1 MPIKMSKPSPGS
13 TGTGRTALS
22 IVLAVVSLSA
32 VGLLVLPWVIGAPAA
47 GFGGDVQHGDP
58 AAVSAP
64 GPVNASSISADDARS
79 AGDPGAYRTVRGPET
94 CGDLSARARICSP
107 SLGIDAALEF
117 MGQDDAGN
125 MAVPTFE
132 DRAAI
137 GWYSASA
144 PIGGEQ
150 GNAVLAGHVD
160 YPYDAPALA
169 TLYTAQ
175 PGQKLWV
182 SDGAGGVF
190 SYTVT
195 TVREPTPRDAPPR
208 DIFELTGD
216 PGLSLV
222 TCSGDY
228 VQPDG
233 APSWSYTNNL
243 IVDLALD
250 PETAPVP

>member
-1 MPIKMSKPSPGS
+1 MPIQDDANFSTTAAVRRPVPS
-13 TGTGRTALS
+13 
-22 IVLAVVSLSA
+22 VLLAAVSLAAVV
-32 VGLLVLPWVIGAPAA
+32 LLLQQWLTGAPAA

-58 AAVSAP
+58 ASVSAP
-64 GPVNASSISADDARS
+64 DPLNATSLLPDDARA
-79 AGDPGAYRTVRGPET
+79 AGDPGAHPAVRGPEN
-94 CGDLSARARICSP
+94 CGHLQTRARVCSP
-107 SLGIDAALEF
+107 SIGIDAALEPVAA
-117 MGQDDAGN
+117 DAAGN
-125 MAVPTFE
+125 MAVPTH
-132 DRAAI
+132 DDHAAL

-144 PIGGEQ
+144 PVGGEH

-160 YPYDAPALA
+160 YPYDAPTLG

-182 SDGAGGVF
+182 SDGTGRVF

-195 TVREPTPRDAPPR
+195 AVREPTPRDAPPL

-216 PGLSLV
+216 PGLSLI

-233 APSWSYTNNL
+233 SPSWSYTNNL
-243 IVDLALD
+243 VVDLALD
-250 PETAPVP
+250 PETSPVP

>member
-1 MPIKMSKPSPGS
+1 
-13 TGTGRTALS
+13 
-22 IVLAVVSLSA
+22 
-32 VGLLVLPWVIGAPAA
+32 
-47 GFGGDVQHGDP
+47 
-58 AAVSAP
+58 
-64 GPVNASSISADDARS
+64 
-79 AGDPGAYRTVRGPET
+79 
-94 CGDLSARARICSP
+94 
-107 SLGIDAALEF
+107 
-117 MGQDDAGN
+117 
-125 MAVPTFE
+125 MAVPTHE

-144 PIGGEQ
+144 PIGGKQ

-160 YPYDAPALA
+160 YPYEAPALA

-182 SDGAGGVF
+182 SDGTGGVF

-195 TVREPTPRDAPPR
+195 AVREPTPRDAPPP
-208 DIFELTGD
+208 DIFKLTGD

>member
-1 MPIKMSKPSPGS
+1 M
-13 TGTGRTALS
+13 
-22 IVLAVVSLSA
+22 VSLAA
-32 VGLLVLPWVIGAPAA
+32 VGQLALPWLTGAPAT
-47 GFGGDVQHGDP
+47 GFGGDVQHADP
-58 AAVSAP
+58 ASASAP
-64 GPVNASSISADDARS
+64 GPLSATSLPADDARAS
-79 AGDPGAYRTVRGPET
+79 GDPGAHPAVRGPET
-94 CGDLSARARICSP
+94 CGGLSARARVCSP
-107 SLGIDAALEF
+107 SLGIDAALESV
-117 MGQDDAGN
+117 GADAAGN
-125 MAVPTFE
+125 MAVPTHE

-144 PIGGEQ
+144 PVGGQQ

-175 PGQKLWV
+175 PGQQLWV
-182 SDGAGGVF
+182 SDGAGGVH

-208 DIFELTGD
+208 EIFELTGD

-233 APSWSYTNNL
+233 SPSWSYTNNL

>member
-1 MPIKMSKPSPGS
+1 VPEDSRKPHQLGHWRS
-13 TGTGRTALS
+13 ALAALLAVLS
-22 IVLAVVSLSA
+22 IAAAGLAIHQWTSTTEA
-32 VGLLVLPWVIGAPAA
+32 T

-58 AAVSAP
+58 ASVSAP
-64 GPVNASSISADDARS
+64 GPLDASSLLPEDAR
-79 AGDPGAYRTVRGPET
+79 AVGDPGAHRAVRGPHT
-94 CGDLSARARICSP
+94 CGDMATRARVCSP
-107 SLGIDAALEF
+107 SLGIDAAFEPV
-117 MGQDDAGN
+117 GADAAGN
-125 MAVPTFE
+125 MVVPTH
-132 DRAAI
+132 DDHAAI

-144 PIGGEQ
+144 PIGAEQ

-160 YPYDAPALA
+160 HPYDAPALG

-182 SDGAGGVF
+182 SDGTGGVF

-195 TVREPTPRDAPPR
+195 TVREPTPRSNPPR
-208 DIFELTGD
+208 GIFALTGE

-228 VQPDG
+228 VQQDG
-233 APSWSYTNNL
+233 SPSWSYTNNL

-250 PETAPVP
+250 HETAPVP

>member
-1 MPIKMSKPSPGS
+1 M
-13 TGTGRTALS
+13 
-22 IVLAVVSLSA
+22 VSLAA
-32 VGLLVLPWVIGAPAA
+32 VGLLAVPWLIGAPVAS
-47 GFGGDVQHGDP
+47 FGGDVQHGDP
-58 AAVSAP
+58 ASLSAP
-64 GPVNASSISADDARS
+64 VPVGADSLSPDDAR
-79 AGDPGAYRTVRGPET
+79 AVGDPGAHPAVRSPET
-94 CGDLSARARICSP
+94 CGDFSARAQVCSP
-107 SLGIDAALEF
+107 SIGIDAALES

-125 MAVPTFE
+125 MAVPTYE

-175 PGQKLWV
+175 PGQRLWI
-182 SDGAGGVF
+182 SDGTGGVF

>member
-1 MPIKMSKPSPGS
+1 M
-13 TGTGRTALS
+13 
-22 IVLAVVSLSA
+22 VSLSA
-32 VGLLVLPWVIGAPAA
+32 AGLAAHEWTVGAQATVLGGVI
-47 GFGGDVQHGDP
+47 QHDTPGS
-58 AAVSAP
+58 VSAP
-64 GPVNASSISADDARS
+64 APISVSSLDPEAARG
-79 AGDPGAYRTVRGPET
+79 AGDPGAHSSVRGPET
-94 CGDLSARARICSP
+94 CGDLSTRAQICSP
-107 SLGIDAALEF
+107 SIGIDAALES
-117 MGQDDAGN
+117 MGMDAAGN
-125 MAVPTFE
+125 MAVPTHA

-182 SDGAGGVF
+182 SDGTGGVF

-195 TVREPTPRDAPPR
+195 TVREPTPRDAPPK

-233 APSWSYTNNL
+233 SPSWSYTNNL

-250 PETAPVP
+250 PETDPVP

>member
-1 MPIKMSKPSPGS
+1 MSRLDSS
-13 TGTGRTALS
+13 TAPVRAGARRTVLSVILAAVSFTALGW
-22 IVLAVVSLSA
+22 LAV
-32 VGLLVLPWVIGAPAA
+32 PWLTGAPAA
-47 GFGGDVQHGDP
+47 GLGGDVQHSDP
-58 AAVSAP
+58 ASVSAP
-64 GPVNASSISADDARS
+64 GPVSTSSLPAGDARA
-79 AGDPGAYRTVRGPET
+79 AGDPGAHPEVRGPET
-94 CGDLSARARICSP
+94 CGDLSTRARVCSP
-107 SLGIDAALEF
+107 SIGIDAALES
-117 MGQDDAGN
+117 MGTDGAGN
-125 MAVPTFE
+125 MAVPTHE

-160 YPYDAPALA
+160 YPYDAPVLA

-175 PGQKLWV
+175 PGQRLWV
-182 SDGAGGVF
+182 SDGTGGVF

-195 TVREPTPRDAPPR
+195 TVREPTPRDAPPK

-233 APSWSYTNNL
+233 SPSWSYTNNL

-250 PETAPVP
+250 PETVPVL